1 MVNVVVPKVGAS
13 PFWVQRLQIK
23 FILFLIFQ
31 MLFSEFI
38 LTLTPSLSVTALFP
52 PPIPPP
58 HCVKLKRL
66 GGRGSVALT
75 LGEARRVVVNVCDH
89 DGHRGGARETA
100 HLSCHVCCL
109 DDQLVT
115 ILRLTVQICHRRPD
129 DAW

>member
-1 MVNVVVPKVGAS
+1 
-13 PFWVQRLQIK
+13 
-23 FILFLIFQ
+23 
-31 MLFSEFI
+31 MLFSELI

-58 HCVKLKRL
+58 LCEVKKA
-66 GGRGSVALT
+66 GGGSVALT